1 MLTPKQVAELFG
13 VCNETVR
20 NWDRRGIIKA
30 DFVTESGKKR
40 YSEEQ
45 IMTLYNSC
53 NVRVDRGDNYV

>member
-45 IMTLYNSC
+45 IDALYHQGF
-53 NVRVDRGDNYV
+53 VKKDKR